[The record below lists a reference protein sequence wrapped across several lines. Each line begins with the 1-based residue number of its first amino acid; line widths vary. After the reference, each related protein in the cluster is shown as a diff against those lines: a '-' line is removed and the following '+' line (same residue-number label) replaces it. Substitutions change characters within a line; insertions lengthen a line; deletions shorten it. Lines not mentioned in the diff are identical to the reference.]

1 MYRSNPSKYRLPPL
15 PPRPRRG
22 ARDHGEVRA
31 AARRFPTYMLTATF
45 LVTAMSSKVT
55 LYTHTACPFAQR
67 VWIAL
72 EAKKVDYERQD
83 VNLYGSGGFD
93 KRALKQVEERGGLLP
108 PKGYIPVLA
117 VGHDV
122 FRESDLCVEQV
133 AALPGENLT
142 PQDAERAAKL
152 IALCN
157 GPLNTE
163 GRSVVQSGGRRSAAL
178 DGLLREVSA
187 ACEESTFLAGD
198 SFSTADACLLP
209 FLWRIEKELSI
220 PEDCQPLRDY
230 IERAKKLPCFAKTVV
245 GSWWWWW

>member
-1 MYRSNPSKYRLPPL
+1 MSDFAVGVLSACASDRFAQQPNGLLAVREPALL
-15 PPRPRRG
+15 HG
-22 ARDHGEVRA
+22 RDDALGFLVA
-31 AARRFPTYMLTATF
+31 QLQAKPFASDADNLVALSVDFLLVGLLVVCSALKTAT
-45 LVTAMSSKVT
+45 V
-55 LYTHTACPFAQR
+55 
-67 VWIAL
+67 
-72 EAKKVDYERQD
+72 
-83 VNLYGSGGFD
+83 
-93 KRALKQVEERGGLLP
+93 
-108 PKGYIPVLA
+108 
-117 VGHDV
+117 
-122 FRESDLCVEQV
+122 VEQV